1 MAHSHA
7 ASRSLHKNIIA
18 YNGRRSDALEEYR
31 VIRSNIQFL
40 DNERGARS
48 LVVTAPESGAG
59 STTTA
64 VNLAISMTLRGDRV
78 LLIDANLRKPV
89 LHNILRVS
97 NHSGLTTVLAGR
109 VDLDKAIQQT
119 GIGGLEVLTCGPVHP
134 YMDELLGSAEMD
146 ILLTEAKQRYDSVLL
161 DCPAVLSATDTALL
175 ANRADSVILV
185 IEGGKTS
192 KDAAVKAQRMLARAN
207 AELLGVVLNHKK

>member
-1 MAHSHA
+1 MARSQA
-7 ASRSLHKNIIA
+7 ANRSLRKNIIA

-64 VNLAISMTLRGDRV
+64 VNLAVSMTLRGDRV
-78 LLIDANLRKPV
+78 LLIDANLRKPM
-89 LHNILRVS
+89 LHNMLRVS

-119 GIGGLEVLTCGPVHP
+119 GIGGLHVLACGPVHP

-146 ILLTEAKQRYDSVLL
+146 ILLAEAKQRYDSVLL

-192 KDAAVKAQRMLARAN
+192 KETAVKAQRMLARAN